1 MSSIV
6 KDTKGN
12 SRSSSSRSRS
22 SMSSTK
28 RSRSRKSRSTSSS
41 STRKSKKSSR
51 KGEVSKGRSTRKS
64 RSTSKSKSPQ
74 MLKPLLEPIETVDHS
89 IQRKCWNSTTKKLIS
104 FNDGD
109 GYFYKIGVK
118 DLLKKTVK
126 EFRDESKEHYI
137 GCYLKKFKKGPIIFK
152 DIFNNKLSNTKLN
165 SIKDGNYTYVLI
177 NVGGIDYFIVSPI
190 ISELEISSKHLCL
203 PLLLEEKL
211 PRQNVPK
218 DGDEGLY
225 YNLNVYS
232 AGNLKKQKDNIK
244 IDFYSGSFFTIVMDV
259 YQWEKKEELRTQE
272 KQNEHFNKIKSS
284 FFKKNVN
291 IGFSFE
297 ELNVLDNI
305 TRQELVNL
313 IECGFTVHRSPG
325 IRKKD
330 TLIYDKENEEV
341 VTLENL

>member
-1 MSSIV
+1 MSSIMLGPNPS
-6 KDTKGN
+6 K
-12 SRSSSSRSRS
+12 SII
-22 SMSSTK
+22 
-28 RSRSRKSRSTSSS
+28 RSRKSNPT
-41 STRKSKKSSR
+41 
-51 KGEVSKGRSTRKS
+51 GS
-64 RSTSKSKSPQ
+64 RSTSKSKSPH
-74 MLKPLLEPIETVDHS
+74 MLKPLLEPTETVDHS
-89 IQRKCWNSTTKKLIS
+89 IKRNGWNSTTKSLIS
-104 FNDGD
+104 FDDGN

-126 EFRDESKEHYI
+126 EFKDESKEHYI
-137 GCYLKKFKKGPIIFK
+137 GCYLKKFKKGPIIFE
-152 DIFNNKLSNTKLN
+152 DIFNNKLSKADLN
-165 SIKDGNYTYVLI
+165 SIEDGNYTYVLI

-218 DGDEGLY
+218 DGGEGRY

-232 AGNLKKQKDNIK
+232 AGNLKKQQDNIT
-244 IDFYSGSFFTIVMDV
+244 IDFYSGSFFTIVMEV
-259 YQWEKKEELRTQE
+259 YEWEKKTTLRTQE
-272 KQNEHFNKIKSS
+272 KQTEYFNKIKSS
-284 FFKKNVN
+284 FFNDDVN
-291 IGFSFE
+291 INFSFKKLE
-297 ELNVLDNI
+297 VLDKI

>member
-1 MSSIV
+1 MAIGHN
-6 KDTKGN
+6 T
-12 SRSSSSRSRS
+12 SRRSRSRSRS
-22 SMSSTK
+22 SRSSTK
-28 RSRSRKSRSTSSS
+28 RSRSRKSNSTGSRSTS
-41 STRKSKKSSR
+41 KSKKSSR
-51 KGEVSKGRSTRKS
+51 KGKGRSTRKS

-74 MLKPLLEPIETVDHS
+74 MLKPLLEPTETLDHS
-89 IQRKCWNSTTKKLIS
+89 IKRNCWNSTTKSLIS
-104 FNDGD
+104 FDDGD

-118 DLLKKTVK
+118 DLMKKTVK
-126 EFRDESKEHYI
+126 EFRDQSKEHYI
-137 GCYLKKFKKGPIIFK
+137 GCYLKKIKKGPIIFE
-152 DIFNNKLSNTKLN
+152 DIFNNKLSNANLN
-165 SIKDGNYTYVLI
+165 SIEDGNYTYVLI

-218 DGDEGLY
+218 DGDEGRY

-232 AGNLKKQKDNIK
+232 AGNLKKQQDNIT
-244 IDFYSGSFFTIVMDV
+244 IDFYSGSFFTIVMEV
-259 YQWEKKEELRTQE
+259 YEWEKKTTLRTQE
-272 KQNEHFNKIKSS
+272 KQTEYFNKIKSS

-291 IGFSFE
+291 INFSFE
-297 ELNVLDNI
+297 KLNVLDKI
-305 TRQELVNL
+305 TRQELVHL

-330 TLIYDKENEEV
+330 KLIYDKENEQV

>member
-1 MSSIV
+1 MSSTVLDHIPI
-6 KDTKGN
+6 
-12 SRSSSSRSRS
+12 RSRSRS
-22 SMSSTK
+22 SRSSTK
-28 RSRSRKSRSTSSS
+28 RSISRKSRSTGSK
-41 STRKSKKSSR
+41 STSKSKKSSR
-51 KGEVSKGRSTRKS
+51 KGKGRSTRKS

-89 IQRKCWNSTTKKLIS
+89 IQRKCWNSTTKSLIS
-104 FNDGD
+104 FDDGD

-203 PLLLEEKL
+203 PLLLEEDL
-211 PRQNVPK
+211 PRQYGRK
-218 DGDEGLY
+218 DGDEGRF

-232 AGNLKKQKDNIK
+232 AGNLKKEKDKIT

-259 YQWEKKEELRTQE
+259 YQWEKKKDLRTQK
-272 KQNEHFNKIKSS
+272 KQQEHFDKIKLS

-291 IGFSFE
+291 IEFSFE

-330 TLIYDKENEEV
+330 KLIYDKENEEV

>member
-6 KDTKGN
+6 IGHNT
-12 SRSSSSRSRS
+12 SRRSRSRSRS
-22 SMSSTK
+22 SRSSTK
-28 RSRSRKSRSTSSS
+28 RSRSRKSNSTGSRSTS
-41 STRKSKKSSR
+41 KSKKSSR
-51 KGEVSKGRSTRKS
+51 KGKGRSTRKS

-74 MLKPLLEPIETVDHS
+74 MLKPLLEPTETLDHS
-89 IQRKCWNSTTKKLIS
+89 IKRSCWNSTTKSLIS
-104 FNDGD
+104 FDDGD

-126 EFRDESKEHYI
+126 EFKDESKEHYI
-137 GCYLKKFKKGPIIFK
+137 GCYLKKFNKGPIMFE
-152 DIFNNKLSNTKLN
+152 DIFNNKLSNANLN
-165 SIKDGNYTYVLI
+165 SIEDGNYTYVLI

-203 PLLLEEKL
+203 PLLLEEKI
-211 PRQNVPK
+211 PTQYNDRF
-218 DGDEGLY
+218 

-232 AGNLKKQKDNIK
+232 AGNLKKEKDKIT

-259 YQWEKKEELRTQE
+259 YQLEKKEDLRTQE
-272 KQNEHFNKIKSS
+272 KQIEYFNKIKSS

-291 IGFSFE
+291 IDFSYD
-297 ELNVLDNI
+297 ELPVLDKI

-330 TLIYDKENEEV
+330 KLIYDKENEEV

>member
-1 MSSIV
+1 MSSIMLGPNPS
-6 KDTKGN
+6 K
-12 SRSSSSRSRS
+12 SII
-22 SMSSTK
+22 
-28 RSRSRKSRSTSSS
+28 RSRKSNPT
-41 STRKSKKSSR
+41 
-51 KGEVSKGRSTRKS
+51 GS

-74 MLKPLLEPIETVDHS
+74 MLKPLLEPTETVDHS
-89 IQRKCWNSTTKKLIS
+89 IKRSGWNSTTKSLIS
-104 FNDGD
+104 FDDGD

-126 EFRDESKEHYI
+126 EFKDESKEHYI

-152 DIFNNKLSNTKLN
+152 DIFNNKLSNARLN
-165 SIKDGNYTYVLI
+165 SIEDGNYAYVLI

-218 DGDEGLY
+218 DGDEGRY

-232 AGNLKKQKDNIK
+232 AGNLKKQKDNIT

-259 YQWEKKEELRTQE
+259 YELEKKEDLRTQE
-272 KQNEHFNKIKSS
+272 KQTEYFNKIKSS

-291 IGFSFE
+291 INFSFE
-297 ELNVLDNI
+297 KLNVLDKI
-305 TRQELVNL
+305 TRQELVHL

-330 TLIYDKENEEV
+330 KLIYDKENEQV

>member
-6 KDTKGN
+6 IGHSP
-12 SRSSSSRSRS
+12 SRRSRSRSRS
-22 SMSSTK
+22 SRSSTK
-28 RSRSRKSRSTSSS
+28 RSRSRKSNSTGSRSTSKRKNTPSGKGKGK
-41 STRKSKKSSR
+41 STRKR
-51 KGEVSKGRSTRKS
+51 

-74 MLKPLLEPIETVDHS
+74 MLKPLLEPTETVDHS
-89 IQRKCWNSTTKKLIS
+89 IKRKCWNSTTKSLIS
-104 FNDGD
+104 FDDGN

-126 EFRDESKEHYI
+126 EFKDESKEHYI

-152 DIFNNKLSNTKLN
+152 DIFNDKLSNTKLN

-211 PRQNVPK
+211 PRQNVHK
-218 DGDEGLY
+218 DGDEGRY

-232 AGNLKKQKDNIK
+232 AGNLKKQKDEIT

-259 YQWEKKEELRTQE
+259 YQWEKKKDLRTQK
-272 KQNEHFNKIKSS
+272 KQQEHFDKIKLS

-291 IGFSFE
+291 IKFSFE
-297 ELNVLDNI
+297 ELKVLDNI

-330 TLIYDKENEEV
+330 KLIYDKENEEV

>member
-6 KDTKGN
+6 LDPNPSK
-12 SRSSSSRSRS
+12 SRSRSRS
-22 SMSSTK
+22 SRSSTK
-28 RSRSRKSRSTSSS
+28 RSRSRKSNSTGSKSTSK
-41 STRKSKKSSR
+41 RKNTPSR
-51 KGEVSKGRSTRKS
+51 KGKGRSTRKS

-89 IQRKCWNSTTKKLIS
+89 IQRKCWNSTTKSLIS

-126 EFRDESKEHYI
+126 EFRDESKEHYT

-152 DIFNNKLSNTKLN
+152 DIFNNKLSNAKLN
-165 SIKDGNYTYVLI
+165 SIKDGNYTYVLV

-211 PRQNVPK
+211 PREYVPK
-218 DGDEGLY
+218 DGDEGRF

-232 AGNLKKQKDNIK
+232 AGNLKKEKDKIE

-259 YQWEKKEELRTQE
+259 YQWEKKQDLRKIE
-272 KQNEHFNKIKSS
+272 KQKEHFDKIKLS

-291 IGFSFE
+291 IKFSFE
-297 ELNVLDNI
+297 ELKVLDNI

-330 TLIYDKENEEV
+330 KLIYDKENEEV

>member
-6 KDTKGN
+6 LGSKSTSYSN
-12 SRSSSSRSRS
+12 RTSSSR
-22 SMSSTK
+22 SSTK
-28 RSRSRKSRSTSSS
+28 RSRSRKSNSTGSRSTS
-41 STRKSKKSSR
+41 KSKKSFKKR
-51 KGEVSKGRSTRKS
+51 KGRSTRKS

-74 MLKPLLEPIETVDHS
+74 MLKPLLEPTETVDHS
-89 IQRKCWNSTTKKLIS
+89 IKRKCWNSTTKSLIS
-104 FNDGD
+104 FDDRD

-126 EFRDESKEHYI
+126 QFKDESKEHYI

-152 DIFNNKLSNTKLN
+152 DIFDNKLSNTKLN

-177 NVGGIDYFIVSPI
+177 NVSGIDYFIVSPI

-211 PRQNVPK
+211 PRQNEPK
-218 DGDEGLY
+218 DGDEGRF
-225 YNLNVYS
+225 YNLNVYA
-232 AGNLKKQKDNIK
+232 AGNLKKQKDKIT

-259 YQWEKKEELRTQE
+259 YQWEKKKDLRTQK
-272 KQNEHFNKIKSS
+272 KQQEHFDKIKLS

-291 IGFSFE
+291 IKFSFE

-330 TLIYDKENEEV
+330 KLIYDKENEEV